1 MLNIPK
7 TINGHLYLPEGYDV
21 GAVIKALVST
31 HSLPWWIAKG
41 ALEEMRERRTFTEAD
56 LNNAIAAHKET
67 QVLVDEMLANG
78 EIIRELNDNFEWVYS
93 NTDTS
98 N

>member
-7 TINGHLYLPEGYDV
+7 TKNDHLYLPEGYDIS
-21 GAVIKALVST
+21 AVIKALVSSR
-31 HSLPWWIAKG
+31 SLPWWVAKG
-41 ALEEMRERRTFTEAD
+41 ALEEMQERRTFTEAD

-67 QVLVDEMLANG
+67 QVLVDEMLADG
-78 EIIRELNDNFEWVYS
+78 EIIRELDDNFEWVYS
-93 NTDTS
+93 NADTS